1 MENVRRYR
9 DFKFVSTE
17 ARWTYLLSEPNYH
30 IAKFLPKGFLALEMK
45 KTQILV
51 NKTCFF
57 RPINIRNK

>member
-17 ARWTYLLSEPNYH
+17 ARWTYLLTEPNYH
-30 IAKFLPKGFLALEMK
+30 IAKILPKSFLALEMK

-51 NKTCFF
+51 NKPVFLD
-57 RPINIRNK
+57 P